1 MLDLNTLET
10 RGQKIAAFAEPLQG
24 PEQCNEHQPSALHTF
39 IRIRCIWIMQTREQ
53 CSEHQPS
60 AFLLYADRISCVCTD
75 KWGVQWTGNKTGQQ
89 WMPDLSVV
97 SPPVTQCTHWW
108 TLGQML
114 LPWWL
119 AGDTAPVCRRYK
131 QPGAQCSD
139 LETAG
144 CLLLRAG
151 AAAAWRHHDLV
162 FSRGHIREYPHL
174 HYSKGSKEML

>member
-1 MLDLNTLET
+1 MSTSHQLYTLY
-10 RGQKIAAFAEPLQG
+10 GYAVY
-24 PEQCNEHQPSALHTF
+24 
-39 IRIRCIWIMQTREQ
+39 CIWIIQTREQ

-60 AFLLYADRISCVCTD
+60 AFLLYAVRISCVCTD

-119 AGDTAPVCRRYK
+119 AGDTAPVCAGDINS
-131 QPGAQCSD
+131 QVPSV
-139 LETAG
+139 ETAG

-151 AAAAWRHHDLV
+151 AAAAAWRHHDLV
-162 FSRGHIREYPHL
+162 FSWGLDAVTSENITIFTSVRDQKKCYNAATMVFFLERIL
-174 HYSKGSKEML
+174 